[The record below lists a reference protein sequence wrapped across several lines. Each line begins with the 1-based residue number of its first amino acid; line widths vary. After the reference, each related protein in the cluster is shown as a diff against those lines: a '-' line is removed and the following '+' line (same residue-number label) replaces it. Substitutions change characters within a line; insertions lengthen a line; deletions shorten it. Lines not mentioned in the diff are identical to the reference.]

1 MPGAPCGDGIM
12 AILRRTWYRRLASI
26 NRVIAEA
33 RERVKIH
40 QALISN
46 QKVQEQS
53 TCRAFARL
61 RECRV
66 VLQSLLDQRE
76 AILVKVRRF
85 PLPAHQMRRAWQE
98 VVLRRSLAECAKRK
112 APSILLE
119 VRGSVEDGISSS
131 PIQRFPA
138 PKYPSQR
145 TPGKLFTLLR

>member
-1 MPGAPCGDGIM
+1 MPGALRDGLM

-26 NRVIAEA
+26 NRLIVEA
-33 RERVKIH
+33 RQHVTSH
-40 QALISN
+40 QAFISN
-46 QKVQEQS
+46 VKFQEQS

-66 VLQSLLDQRE
+66 VLELLLDQRE

-85 PLPAHQMRRAWQE
+85 PLPAHQMRQAWQE
-98 VVLRRSLAECAKRK
+98 VVLRRSLAACAKRK

-145 TPGKLFTLLR
+145 TF